1 MESRIILLTDEIT
14 AQAAAAA
21 CALLLVLE
29 AEAPEKHILMY
40 INSPGG
46 DVSAG
51 LAIYDTMQL
60 IKPNVATL
68 CVGQALS
75 TASLL
80 LAGGAKGRRYCTPNS
95 SVMTHQLSG
104 SACGQASDMK
114 IHVLNMIEQ
123 EKTITRIY
131 MKHCSKTCTEVE
143 KALDRDCFMTPSQ
156 ALKWGIIDF
165 VISKRA

>member
-14 AQAAAAA
+14 TRAAAEA

-29 AEAPEKHILMY
+29 AEAPEKHISMY

-68 CVGQALS
+68 CIGQALS
-75 TASLL
+75 TASLV

-114 IHVLNMIEQ
+114 INVLNMIEQ
-123 EKTITRIY
+123 KKKKLQRYI
-131 MKHCSKTCTEVE
+131 
-143 KALDRDCFMTPSQ
+143 
-156 ALKWGIIDF
+156 
-165 VISKRA
+165 